1 MPAPLDYSQ
10 QPRRRSPFRLTP
22 RKVIVLCVLMFGLAV
37 FLRGGP
43 LTSADIRLD
52 TGDLRYC
59 YLGIPLVYER
69 MPEPQRSQLLAL
81 AANSKVLRPEW
92 CKCATFP
99 LRSSNNED
107 GMCRGL
113 YYKASVWAAQDPQLA
128 RLLLEDVAANYI
140 AAPNATQGSS
150 ASVGLLSGFFVQP
163 DTTGK
168 WVVKQ
173 GWRQDEEAL
182 EYAKAKGYNLPATA
196 PSPLQPPQGRPT
208 SNK

>member
-1 MPAPLDYSQ
+1 MMPAPLDYSQ

-22 RKVIVLCVLMFGLAV
+22 RQVIVLCILLFALAV

-52 TGDLRYC
+52 TGDLRYR

-69 MPEPQRSQLLAL
+69 MPEPARSQLLAL

-92 CKCATFP
+92 CKCAAFP
-99 LRSSNNED
+99 LRTSNNED
-107 GMCRGL
+107 AMCRGW
-113 YYKASVWAAQDPQLA
+113 YYKAWVWAAQDPQLA
-128 RLLLEDVAANYI
+128 RLMLEDVASSI
-140 AAPNATQGSS
+140 ATTNATQGSS

-163 DTTGK
+163 DATGK

-173 GWRQDEEAL
+173 GWRQDEEVM
-182 EYAKAKGYNLPATA
+182 EYAKAKGYNLPTTA
-196 PSPLQPPQGRPT
+196 PTGSQPQGTPT
-208 SNK
+208 SSK